1 MTPQAILCENSL
13 SSNVLH
19 GSQRKYEG
27 PTFFYE
33 SVLRQI
39 NYIISSIIH
48 YFLLCLP
55 EMNKKLDAF

>member
-1 MTPQAILCENSL
+1 MTPQAVLCEDSL

-19 GSQRKYEG
+19 SSQRKYEG

-48 YFLLCLP
+48 YFLLYVYR
-55 EMNKKLDAF
+55 K